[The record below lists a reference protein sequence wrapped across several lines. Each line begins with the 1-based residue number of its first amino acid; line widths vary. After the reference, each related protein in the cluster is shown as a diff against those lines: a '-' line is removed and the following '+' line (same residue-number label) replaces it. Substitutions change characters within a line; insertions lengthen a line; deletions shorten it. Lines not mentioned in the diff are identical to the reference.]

1 MLKKSGLAILY
12 LGLAFVIYLFGE
24 ELLAWIQQAEIKH
37 IPFTITIGTIMALFP
52 VIPYPVVGGVIGAA
66 YGPLLG
72 GFITWLGSTLASIF
86 MFLIVRYGYQD
97 WGIRILHKYK
107 TWSRITILF
116 EKNAFLTILFARLIP
131 IVPSIVINVY
141 SALSRVSFT
150 SYAIA
155 SSLGKAPAMLLFALL
170 GDQFI
175 SQPKNIVITVMG
187 YGVFLFIIFFFYNL
201 WTKNNLRSNS

>member
-1 MLKKSGLAILY
+1 MLKKIGLAILY
-12 LGLAFVIYLFGE
+12 LGVAYAIYLYGE
-24 ELLAWIQQAEIKH
+24 ELLAWIQQTEIKH
-37 IPFTITIGTIMALFP
+37 IPFTLTVGTIMALFP

-97 WGIRILHKYK
+97 WGIRILHKYQS
-107 TWSRITILF
+107 WSKITTLF
-116 EKNAFLTILFARLIP
+116 EQNAFLTILFARLIP
-131 IVPSIVINVY
+131 IVPSIIINVY
-141 SALSRVSFT
+141 SALSRVTFT

-155 SSLGKAPAMLLFALL
+155 SSLGKVPAMLLFALL

-175 SQPKNIVITVMG
+175 SEPKNIVITVMG
-187 YGVFLFIIFFFYNL
+187 YGVFLFIIFYFYNL

>member
-1 MLKKSGLAILY
+1 MLKKTEIAILY
-12 LGLAFVIYLFGE
+12 LGVAFIVYLYGE
-24 ELLAWIQQAEIKH
+24 GILAWMQQANNKH
-37 IPFTITIGTIMALFP
+37 IPFTIAVGTIMALFP
-52 VIPYPVVGGVIGAA
+52 VIPYPVVGGVIGAT

-72 GFITWLGSTLASIF
+72 GIITWLGSTLASVF

-97 WGIRILHKYK
+97 WGLRLLHKYQAVGK
-107 TWSRITILF
+107 ITRLF
-116 EKNAFLTILFARLIP
+116 EKNAFLTILFSRLIP
-131 IVPSIVINVY
+131 IIPSVMINIY

-155 SSLGKAPAMLLFALL
+155 SALGKVPAMLLFALV

-175 SQPKNIVITVMG
+175 SQPKNIVLTIAV
-187 YGVFLFIIFFFYNL
+187 YAIFLLIIFLFYQL